1 MFSLGAVKF
10 ATSYNGLDGPR
21 LIEYARHAE
30 ARGFEGLYLPEHII
44 SHPGARIGQMELP
57 AVLPVADPLD
67 ALAYVAAAT
76 SRLLLG
82 TAVLLLPYH
91 HPVVLAKRLAT
102 IDVLSGGRMRLFTV
116 GLGGMPREAS
126 ATDVDFR
133 TRGRR
138 ADEAIEVLR
147 LLWSGGPD
155 GVSYHGEFFD
165 FTDLCSHPQPLAPL
179 PIHVGG
185 HTIAAARRAGRLGD
199 GWFPGGM
206 LSSEERAEQLTVA
219 RSSGRDVEYT
229 RWASINL
236 TPERVEAYEAE
247 GVTRL
252 VVNPTT
258 GDLAEQ
264 KDQLSA
270 FATRFN
276 LG

>member
-1 MFSLGAVKF
+1 MRF
-10 ATSYNGLDGPR
+10 ATSYNGLDGKR
-21 LIEYARHAE
+21 LVDYARHAE
-30 ARGFEGLYLPEHII
+30 ECGFEGLYLPEHII

-102 IDVLSGGRMRLFTV
+102 IDVLSGGRMRLCTV
-116 GLGGMPREAS
+116 GLGGLPREAA
-126 ATDVDFR
+126 ATGVDFR
-133 TRGRR
+133 ARGRR

-147 LLWSGGPD
+147 LLWSGD
-155 GVSYHGEFFD
+155 ESGVSYHGEFFD
-165 FTDLCSHPQPLAPL
+165 FDELCSDPKPLAPL

-185 HTIAAARRAGRLGD
+185 HTEASARRAGRLGD
-199 GWFPGGM
+199 GYFPGGM
-206 LSSEERAEQLTVA
+206 MSPDERARQWEVA
-219 RSSGRDVEYT
+219 RSFGRELEYT
-229 RWASINL
+229 RWASIEL
-236 TPERVEAYEAE
+236 TAAALSRYAAE

-258 GDLAEQ
+258 HDPAEQ
-264 KDQLSA
+264 MAQLST
-270 FATRFN
+270 FATRFG
-276 LG
+276 LR